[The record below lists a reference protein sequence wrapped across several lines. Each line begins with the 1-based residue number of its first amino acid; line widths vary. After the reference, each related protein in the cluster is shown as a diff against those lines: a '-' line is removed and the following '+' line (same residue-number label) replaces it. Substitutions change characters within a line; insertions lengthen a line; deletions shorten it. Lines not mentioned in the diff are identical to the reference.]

1 MDTRDFNKFH
11 DLIFTFVRVISKP
24 RMDVTI
30 MIPTKMNE
38 MCWDQN
44 FTWDEEKEQRDVKN
58 FALKREFREETDT
71 IFFNDNSFQSAFIY
85 SLTSISS
92 FKTQSHT
99 WGEQL

>member
-30 MIPTKMNE
+30 MIPTKMKE

-44 FTWDEEKEQRDVKN
+44 FTWDEEKEQRDVKMLHWN
-58 FALKREFREETDT
+58 GKVQKKRTL
-71 IFFNDNSFQSAFIY
+71 FFSNNKWFSFCIHLFID
-85 SLTSISS
+85 I
-92 FKTQSHT
+92 
-99 WGEQL
+99 